1 MGKNNSKI
9 LKEANK
15 YLVLQCISS
24 YQPITVEDIVKK
36 TNLSRPTVINSVKEL
51 TDDHIVMKGGLAES
65 TGGRAAA
72 LLAINADA
80 YYGIGIDF
88 EFPQVRIAIA
98 NSNGEILAAH
108 QYHYPLDSSVE
119 SITDQLSEEIARLIE
134 KSGVDRGKIEG
145 IGLGISGVV
154 DKNNGL
160 SKFIERINNWHD
172 VDIKSLL
179 ENRLNLPV
187 YVRNDVHLMALVE
200 QRFYLSADNQD
211 FIYIGLRSGV
221 GSAIFMKNGI
231 FGGEN
236 GNAGFI
242 GQMILDVSGPEGLGG
257 PRGSL
262 NVFASELNLIRRYR
276 ERSRQSVSAD
286 QLPLR
291 LEDLVRLSQSGDEL
305 AASLLH
311 EAGHYLGLAL
321 VNLARIFEIPNFVI
335 GGCPNLEGSIL
346 LESLQKTVGELLKEH
361 FSRLSI
367 VPGQLLEREYALGG
381 CYLVFDHI
389 FHKPRLKLQI

>member
-72 LLAINADA
+72 LLGINADA
-80 YYGIGIDF
+80 YYGIGVDF

-119 SITDQLSEEIARLIE
+119 SITGQLSEEIARLIE
-134 KSGVDRGKIEG
+134 QSGIDRGKIEG

-154 DKNNGL
+154 DKNQGL

-172 VDIKSLL
+172 VDIKSIL

-231 FGGEN
+231 YGGGN

-276 ERSRQSVSAD
+276 ERSGQSVSAD
-286 QLPLR
+286 QMPLR

-335 GGCPNLEGSIL
+335 GGCPNLESSIL
-346 LESLQKTVGELLKEH
+346 LESLQKTAGELLKEH

>member
-1 MGKNNSKI
+1 M
-9 LKEANK
+9 
-15 YLVLQCISS
+15 
-24 YQPITVEDIVKK
+24 KK

-51 TDDHIVMKGGLAES
+51 TDDQIIIKGGLAES

-72 LLAINADA
+72 LLAINSDA
-80 YYGIGIDF
+80 YYGIGVDF
-88 EFPQVRIAIA
+88 EFPQVRIAMA
-98 NSNGEILAAH
+98 NSNGEVLAAH
-108 QYHYPLDSSVE
+108 HYHYPLDSSVQY
-119 SITDQLSEEIARLIE
+119 ITDCLSEEIARLIE
-134 KSGVDRGKIEG
+134 KSGVDRQKIEG
-145 IGLGISGVV
+145 IGIGISGVV

-160 SKFIERINNWHD
+160 SIFIERINDWHN
-172 VDIKSLL
+172 VDIKSIL
-179 ENRLNLPV
+179 EDRLELPV
-187 YVRNDVHLMALVE
+187 YVRNDVHLMGLVE
-200 QRFYLSADNQD
+200 QRFYLSAENQD

-231 FGGEN
+231 YGGEN

-262 NVFASELNLIRRYR
+262 NVFASELNLIRRYC
-276 ERSRQSVSAD
+276 EGTKQQFSPE

-291 LEDLVRLSQSGDEL
+291 LENLVRLSEEGDEL
-305 AASLLH
+305 AYSLLK

-335 GGCPNLEGSIL
+335 GGCPNLEDSIL
-346 LESLQKTVGELLKEH
+346 LKSLQETANELLKDH
-361 FSRLSI
+361 FNRLSI

>member
-80 YYGIGIDF
+80 YYGIGVDF
-88 EFPQVRIAIA
+88 EFPQVRITIA

-108 QYHYPLDSSVE
+108 HYHYPLDSSVE
-119 SITDQLSEEIARLIE
+119 SITGQLSEEIAQLIE

-154 DKNNGL
+154 DKNKGL

-172 VDIKSLL
+172 VDIKSIL
-179 ENRLNLPV
+179 EDRLNLPV
-187 YVRNDVHLMALVE
+187 YVRNDVHLMGLVE
-200 QRFYLSADNQD
+200 QRFYMSADNQN

-231 FGGEN
+231 YGGEN

-276 ERSRQSVSAD
+276 ERSGQSVSAD

-305 AASLLH
+305 ASSLLH

>member
-51 TDDHIVMKGGLAES
+51 TDDHIIIKGGLAES

-72 LLAINADA
+72 LLAINSDA
-80 YYGIGIDF
+80 YYGIGVDF
-88 EFPQVRIAIA
+88 EFPQVRIAMA
-98 NSNGEILAAH
+98 NSNGEILASRH
-108 QYHYPLDSSVE
+108 YDYPLDSSVQY
-119 SITDQLSEEIARLIE
+119 ITDRLSDEIARLIE
-134 KSGVDRGKIEG
+134 ESGVNRLKIEG
-145 IGLGISGVV
+145 IGIGMSGVV

-160 SKFIERINNWHD
+160 SIFIERINDWHN
-172 VDIKSLL
+172 VDIKSIL
-179 ENRLNLPV
+179 EDRLDLPV
-187 YVRNDVHLMALVE
+187 YVRNDVHLMGLVE
-200 QRFYLSADNQD
+200 QRFYLSAENQD

-231 FGGEN
+231 YGGEN

-257 PRGSL
+257 PKGSL

-276 ERSRQSVSAD
+276 EGSGNTASAK

-291 LEDLVRLSQSGDEL
+291 MENLVQLAQEGDEL
-305 AASLLH
+305 ASSLLQ

-346 LESLQKTVGELLKEH
+346 LKSLQETASDLLKEH
-361 FSRLSI
+361 FNRLSI
-367 VPGQLLEREYALGG
+367 VPGQLLEYEYALGG